1 MLHNLH
7 KFVMI
12 KKMLPSSFNILYV
25 FVFVPLKL
33 SPYWFFFFHPSFMVA
48 VINGNDQTRLLRNAW
63 W

>member
-12 KKMLPSSFNILYV
+12 KKMLPSSFKILYA
-25 FVFVPLKL
+25 FRRC
-33 SPYWFFFFHPSFMVA
+33 SPFSLLVLFFHPSFMVA